1 MSLGFCNHEDIDKA
15 SQLYK
20 VLSDATRL
28 RILVLLSEGEQN
40 VSSLRAKLS
49 MEQSAVS
56 HQLKLLKLNHLVK
69 SRKEGKLVYYS
80 LDDDHVLD
88 ILTETMDHIRH
99 SE

>member
-1 MSLGFCNHEDIDKA
+1 MSLGPCNNEIIDKV
-15 SQLYK
+15 SQFYK
-20 VLSDATRL
+20 VLGDSTRL

-40 VSSLRAKLS
+40 VGSLKEQLS

-80 LDDDHVLD
+80 LDDGHVLD
-88 ILTETMDHIRH
+88 ILTETIDHIKH